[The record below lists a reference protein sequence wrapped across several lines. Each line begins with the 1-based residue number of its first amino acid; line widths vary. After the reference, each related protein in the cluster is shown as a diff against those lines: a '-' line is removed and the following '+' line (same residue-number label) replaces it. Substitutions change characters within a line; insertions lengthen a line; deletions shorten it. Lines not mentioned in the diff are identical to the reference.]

1 MGTPHP
7 NKADSGQ
14 SYRDGN
20 RRCKEM
26 EMANKGSQG
35 KQGDQQ
41 QGSNIKQGTQQ
52 EQQGDQRK
60 EGVVTGSRRGQS
72 TAGNQ
77 DGTPG
82 KQNSGRPGKGG
93 S

>member
-1 MGTPHP
+1 
-7 NKADSGQ
+7 
-14 SYRDGN
+14 
-20 RRCKEM
+20 
-26 EMANKGSQG
+26 MANKRGQG

-41 QGSNIKQGTQQ
+41 QGSNIKQPTQQ
-52 EQQGDQRK
+52 EQGDQRK
-60 EGVVTGSRRGQS
+60 QGVVEGSRRGQS